1 MALEKRKRSLGDVAI
16 KTETTD
22 IVKYGSVNQYSIT
35 PNMVGKTIFDV
46 CFYHINDT
54 WFTMII

>member
-22 IVKYGSVNQYSIT
+22 IVKYVQNNYKELT
-35 PNMVGKTIFDV
+35 TIRK
-46 CFYHINDT
+46 YLK
-54 WFTMII
+54 